1 MQDGKEMWNTAGA
14 GTKLGD
20 RKSANVMRLYALAQM
35 LAQAESALLLE
46 DEPLA
51 LQHLQTLR
59 AHTEKMLSILGLP
72 HGARVAA

>member
-1 MQDGKEMWNTAGA
+1 MQDGKEIWNTAEA

-35 LAQAESALLLE
+35 LAQAESALLVE

-59 AHTEKMLSILGLP
+59 ARRKCCPSWVCLM
-72 HGARVAA
+72 ARE

>member
-1 MQDGKEMWNTAGA
+1 MQDGKEMWNTAEA
-14 GTKLGD
+14 G
-20 RKSANVMRLYALAQM
+20 
-35 LAQAESALLLE
+35 E

-72 HGARVAA
+72 RGARVAA

>member
-1 MQDGKEMWNTAGA
+1 MQDGKEMWNTAEA

-35 LAQAESALLLE
+35 LAQAESALLVE

-59 AHTEKMLSILGLP
+59 AHTEQMVSILSMPGD
-72 HGARVAA
+72 AKVAA

>member
-1 MQDGKEMWNTAGA
+1 MQDGEEMWNTVEA

-35 LAQAESALLLE
+35 LAQAESALLVE

-59 AHTEKMLSILGLP
+59 AHTEKMLSILRD
-72 HGARVAA
+72 ARVAA